1 MPFPKLRNQPI
12 SAVILKNR
20 QSTGSTSPVVDQKPD
35 HEVYI
40 EACAKDLIH
49 AVHSRDIPAVAEA
62 LRSAFEI
69 LESMPHE
76 EGEHTNEPNTVEKQ
90 NQIAAIKEKAKY

>member
-12 SAVILKNR
+12 SGVILKNR

-35 HEVYI
+35 HEVHI
-40 EACAKDLIH
+40 EACAKDLIN
-49 AVHSRDIPAVAEA
+49 AVHSKDTNGVAEA
-62 LRSAFEI
+62 LKSAFEAM
-69 LESMPHE
+69 LSAPDE
-76 EGEHTNEPNTVEKQ
+76 EETNEPNTVEKM